1 MKITK
6 VQHDD
11 DDDVEEELLNLDDL
25 LRELRENSGE
35 FFSKLPSDIILDNIF
50 SSLPLKSLSQ
60 CRWVCKT
67 WYRFIHHPRFAQ
79 IHYQMA
85 IQNRCSPCLGFFLD
99 PCDDSELRLIDHQ
112 VFDNLKTSVVSSD
125 VETYP
130 LVEFGFSDL
139 QIIGVVNGLVCF
151 GEHHHRS
158 YLPRKYIIYNP
169 ITGEH
174 FQLPE
179 DTCIFTD
186 IDFAA
191 LGFDSA
197 ANEYK
202 VIRIRDDHRGAE
214 IFTLGT
220 TRWRRVEDHVP
231 KIYKT
236 QPFSVLVNGNLH
248 WISSKQDGPL
258 SIFAFNVASEK
269 FCEFE
274 SPPFQQEQGRLKG
287 ALRVIEELLCFID
300 MKEFDEFEMW
310 VMKDYGVQGSWAKE
324 YKFNAQV
331 LNCTLHNYMCGQNV
345 FKLKNGEFLVK
356 YGPKDFGYYDAK
368 QQTCQPVLLPI
379 TYDCKYG
386 LHHDDCEYDL
396 PHVFLLGSLFSPK
409 NIGRLASS
417 TQTQISDQEEEEEEK
432 ESLKDEEGEE
442 IDLRVLQEMSGELFS
457 KLPGDIIVNILCQ
470 IPVKSLSSQCR
481 MVCKTWYDLIGHPH
495 FAEFHYRW
503 AMQNCCSPC
512 VVLCDGMSGFWFID
526 HQVFDN
532 LETSAPVHS
541 LEFLKEPEF
550 EKTLQVIGSVNGL
563 LCFSEDQYK
572 CSYPVFYYICNPI
585 TGEHIRLPRARE
597 LFHVEVSAFGFDS
610 TTNEYKVIRFHY
622 DQDEGEVYTLGS
634 SRWRRINYGVPYETF
649 RHPFGMLVSNHLHW
663 ISSGDGVPLTIVA
676 FDMAAEEVHQ
686 IEPPPLVS
694 TDIKSS
700 LGVIEER
707 LCFFRKLGDNYFEIW
722 VMKDYGEQGY
732 WAKEYFFDP
741 EVTAYLSCSD
751 TYTVSKLRN
760 GEFLVCCGPTNL
772 SYYDVKKETCRP
784 IVVESH
790 FIFFTIF
797 QVGSLFSPKNVS
809 RLSRK

>member
-1 MKITK
+1 M
-6 VQHDD
+6 
-11 DDDVEEELLNLDDL
+11 
-25 LRELRENSGE
+25 
-35 FFSKLPSDIILDNIF
+35 
-50 SSLPLKSLSQ
+50 
-60 CRWVCKT
+60 
-67 WYRFIHHPRFAQ
+67 
-79 IHYQMA
+79 
-85 IQNRCSPCLGFFLD
+85 
-99 PCDDSELRLIDHQ
+99 
-112 VFDNLKTSVVSSD
+112 
-125 VETYP
+125 
-130 LVEFGFSDL
+130 
-139 QIIGVVNGLVCF
+139 
-151 GEHHHRS
+151 
-158 YLPRKYIIYNP
+158 
-169 ITGEH
+169 
-174 FQLPE
+174 
-179 DTCIFTD
+179 
-186 IDFAA
+186 
-191 LGFDSA
+191 
-197 ANEYK
+197 
-202 VIRIRDDHRGAE
+202 E
-214 IFTLGT
+214 IFTGFRLNSMGPYLSLLSM
-220 TRWRRVEDHVP
+220 WLRRN
-231 KIYKT
+231 
-236 QPFSVLVNGNLH
+236 SVNLNLLL
-248 WISSKQDGPL
+248 SSKNKAAL
-258 SIFAFNVASEK
+258 KAFMK
-269 FCEFE
+269 
-274 SPPFQQEQGRLKG
+274 
-287 ALRVIEELLCFID
+287 VIEELLCFID

-331 LNCTLHNYMCGQNV
+331 LNCTLHNYMCAQNV

-379 TYDCKYG
+379 TDDCKYG
-386 LHHDDCEYDL
+386 LPHDDCEYDL
-396 PHVFLLGSLFSPK
+396 PHVLLLGSLFSPK

-442 IDLRVLQEMSGELFS
+442 IDLWVLQEMSGELFS
-457 KLPGDIIVNILCQ
+457 KLPGDIIVNILCR

-503 AMQNCCSPC
+503 AIQNCCSPC

-550 EKTLQVIGSVNGL
+550 EKTLQA
-563 LCFSEDQYK
+563 
-572 CSYPVFYYICNPI
+572 
-585 TGEHIRLPRARE
+585 PRGARE

-622 DQDEGEVYTLGS
+622 DQDQGEVYTLGS

-694 TDIKSS
+694 TDINSS

-751 TYTVSKLRN
+751 HYTVSKLRS
-760 GEFLVCCGPTNL
+760 GEFLVLLGPTNL
-772 SYYDVKKETCRP
+772 GYYDVKKETFMGPGRP
-784 IVVESH
+784 QRPYASEQPQSNQGW
-790 FIFFTIF
+790 FLY
-797 QVGSLFSPKNVS
+797 G
-809 RLSRK
+809 R

>member
-1 MKITK
+1 MRITR
-6 VQHDD
+6 VQHDDD

-25 LRELRENSGE
+25 LRELQEKSGE

-99 PCDDSELRLIDHQ
+99 PSMNELRLIDHQ

-151 GEHHHRS
+151 GEHHHHS

-231 KIYKT
+231 KIQIT
-236 QPFSVLVNGNLH
+236 HPFSVLVNGNLH
-248 WISSKQDGPL
+248 WISSEQDGPL

-274 SPPFQQEQGRLKG
+274 SPPFQQEQGRPFG
-287 ALRVIEELLCFID
+287 DLRVIEELLCFID

-324 YKFNAQV
+324 YKFNSQV

-368 QQTCQPVLLPI
+368 QRTCQPVLLPI

-386 LHHDDCEYDL
+386 LHPDDCEYDL

-417 TQTQISDQEEEEEEK
+417 TQTQISDQEEEEK

-457 KLPGDIIVNILCQ
+457 KLPGDVIANILCR
-470 IPVKSLSSQCR
+470 IPAKSLSSQCR
-481 MVCKTWYDLIGHPH
+481 MVCKTW
-495 FAEFHYRW
+495 
-503 AMQNCCSPC
+503 
-512 VVLCDGMSGFWFID
+512 
-526 HQVFDN
+526 
-532 LETSAPVHS
+532 
-541 LEFLKEPEF
+541 
-550 EKTLQVIGSVNGL
+550 
-563 LCFSEDQYK
+563 
-572 CSYPVFYYICNPI
+572 
-585 TGEHIRLPRARE
+585 LPRARE

-622 DQDEGEVYTLGS
+622 DRDEGEVYTLGS

-649 RHPFGMLVSNHLHW
+649 RHPFGMLVSNQLHW

-707 LCFFRKLGDNYFEIW
+707 LCLFRKLGDNYFEIW

-741 EVTAYLSCSD
+741 EVTKYLSCD

-760 GEFLVCCGPTNL
+760 GEFLVFWGPTNL
-772 SYYDVKKETCRP
+772 GYYDVKKETFMGPGRP
-784 IVVESH
+784 RRPYASEQPQSNQGW
-790 FIFFTIF
+790 FLY
-797 QVGSLFSPKNVS
+797 G
-809 RLSRK
+809 R